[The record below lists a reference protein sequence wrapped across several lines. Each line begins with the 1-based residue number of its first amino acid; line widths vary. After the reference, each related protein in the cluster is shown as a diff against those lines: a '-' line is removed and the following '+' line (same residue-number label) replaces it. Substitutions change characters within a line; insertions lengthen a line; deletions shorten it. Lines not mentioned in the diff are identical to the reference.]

1 MRIEVDAPLHSDP
14 QLSVGGY
21 IWLERTDG
29 RTLWRQRLQVAKVTK
44 KGCYVLTPVSDV
56 G

>member
-1 MRIEVDAPLHSDP
+1 VRIEIDAPVPDP
-14 QLSVGGY
+14 QLSVGGH

-29 RTLWRQRLQVAKVTK
+29 RTIWRQRLQVAKVTK
-44 KGCYVLTPVSDV
+44 KGYVLTPVSDV